1 MNQKFNIRKTRNLIA
16 LLTPPLAYRQYWNSF
31 WYSYMKNVIKSSL
44 AAVVL
49 TVQRRGQWQWSG
61 VRKSICRSHFRS
73 SNSGNKKETW
83 IPQHWS
89 DIDMSGYY
97 ISTKRRGRICGI
109 IYESLALSNLWTMKS
124 LSWHAIQINWLGSFY
139 PFANDKIHK
148 RSTGSNTWVFYL
160 SANRR
165 SYKSQ

>member
-1 MNQKFNIRKTRNLIA
+1 
-16 LLTPPLAYRQYWNSF
+16 
-31 WYSYMKNVIKSSL
+31 MKNVIKSSL

-124 LSWHAIQINWLGSFY
+124 LSWHAIQTVCITDWVVFIRL
-139 PFANDKIHK
+139 PTT
-148 RSTGSNTWVFYL
+148 RSTNDRLDPILESFIYL
-160 SANRR
+160 PIVVHISHNNRLNEGLR
-165 SYKSQ
+165 LSKGP